1 MKQLVMKNA
10 LKEQRKLKNFTQEEL
25 AKTSGIS
32 IRTIQRI
39 EKGLSVGSPYTLKKL
54 ATSLTIEPSELLNN
68 DTKTAL
74 SESTNSSA
82 LKLMN
87 LSALFILLIPFGNIL
102 FPLFLFLKNK
112 NNEEVNIYGRKI
124 LSFHII
130 WTVYAFLF
138 ILVVSL
144 VLMYLFEHLRYAAVP
159 IYVPLYLFTILI
171 NAICTLQI
179 SIRLSKNKNILK
191 PIPNIL

>member
-1 MKQLVMKNA
+1 MKNA

-25 AKTSGIS
+25 AKISGIS

-54 ATSLTIEPSELLNN
+54 ATSLTIEPSDLLNN

-74 SESTNSSA
+74 PESTNNSA

-112 NNEEVNIYGRKI
+112 SNEEVNIYGRKI

-144 VLMYLFEHLRYAAVP
+144 VLLYLFEHLRYAAVP

-171 NAICTLQI
+171 NAVCTLQI